1 MLAANV
7 FRDCGVAIKVFECQ
21 LPARFQEFCW
31 HFQIYNSQA
40 LRSIATKKNIMA
52 GNWHRYFSS
61 NHTKLKHFART
72 TGTHYYRNSFATR
85 SLFSPISNPIS
96 NLFIAGFFDGLKK
109 PGFWDEKGRRV
120 THDPLLSQLGYSS
133 NGSNNSYSSS
143 RNLSSGPMLQQ
154 AAANLKITSTSAMKL
169 PRPAPITLPGP
180 FVSIYEIPPPN
191 DLF

>member
-1 MLAANV
+1 
-7 FRDCGVAIKVFECQ
+7 
-21 LPARFQEFCW
+21 
-31 HFQIYNSQA
+31 
-40 LRSIATKKNIMA
+40 MA

-72 TGTHYYRNSFATR
+72 T
-85 SLFSPISNPIS
+85 
-96 NLFIAGFFDGLKK
+96 GFFDGLKK

-133 NGSNNSYSSS
+133 NNSPSYSSS
-143 RNLSSGPMLQQ
+143 RNLSSGPLLQQ
-154 AAANLKITSTSAMKL
+154 AAANLKITSTSAIKH